1 MNSIETASM
10 AKTQAFY
17 DELSNL
23 ELSQKF
29 SDWYQVDVAAVI
41 DEWNIASHEVDPAS
55 GDALLFLKNSL
66 IFCSPELGIIRHYPR
81 NLVHCFVE
89 DKRTKPDPEA
99 PELLFRAELFSV
111 TPENEQLCWVRD
123 CVKQHDIPS
132 AQSAIS
138 NWMQWLNNV

>member
-1 MNSIETASM
+1 MNSVETVSM

-17 DELSNL
+17 DELSDL
-23 ELSQKF
+23 DLSKKF
-29 SDWYQVDVAAVI
+29 NDWYQIDVAAI
-41 DEWNIASHEVDPAS
+41 IADCNIASHEVDPAS

-66 IFCSPELGIIRHYPR
+66 IFCSPELGIIRHYPK

-89 DKRTKPDPEA
+89 DKRLKPDPED
-99 PELLFRAELFSV
+99 PELLFRAELFSA

-132 AQSAIS
+132 TQLAIS